1 MHVLFLFSGPEHQK
15 TDWLG
20 IHEKICQLLIPLR
33 TPIPFLGS
41 EEERQHRKQQQ
52 IVRQVFII
60 FVMVLNS
67 LKIEKK
73 FKNSKYKI
81 VKKISEPFKSQ
92 DQISISSYWT
102 WRHSLTDIS
111 LSILH
116 NFLQD
121 EKVELQ
127 GEVENKSMFGFLQT
141 DTNDWIMPHRGSKV
155 ALWR

>member
-60 FVMVLNS
+60 FVIVWNRKALKKKLRIQSTKLLKYLNPLS
-67 LKIEKK
+67 PKIKLLFPLTELK
-73 FKNSKYKI
+73 
-81 VKKISEPFKSQ
+81 
-92 DQISISSYWT
+92 
-102 WRHSLTDIS
+102 
-111 LSILH
+111 
-116 NFLQD
+116 
-121 EKVELQ
+121 
-127 GEVENKSMFGFLQT
+127 
-141 DTNDWIMPHRGSKV
+141 DTP
-155 ALWR
+155 